1 MQKKKLLQIA
11 KDKEVGT
18 IVVGSRGFSTA
29 EEFLLGSVSLK
40 ISQGKVLN
48 SCFGESKGREIKAVF
63 GVL

>member
-29 EEFLLGSVSLK
+29 EEFLLGSVLVSLYI
-40 ISQGKVLN
+40 ISSSKKN
-48 SCFGESKGREIKAVF
+48 SSYEI
-63 GVL
+63 LMI

>member
-40 ISQGKVLN
+40 ISQGKVLI
-48 SCFGESKGREIKAVF
+48 SCCEMKM
-63 GVL
+63 